1 MSIGKQPL
9 RGETGLAPLEPEGE
23 FHISRY
29 IDVIKRRRL
38 LLIITVAACLLVSMV
53 AYLRTPKAFRAT
65 TVIQIERN
73 VPSPLNASQVLDSY
87 WSAQAF
93 LPTQIQLLISRG
105 LAERVARSL
114 AQPDGGGSVATD
126 SPAPADGLAD
136 SETVSRAQALMA
148 GLDVS
153 PIGGTSMVRLSYTAD
168 SPVLAA
174 RVANTYANTYVAWGI
189 EGRIASLSKSTAF
202 LQAQIQALKNDIQ
215 AGEEKLRGLG
225 AASDGLALGSLAE
238 ATLSQWEGLQKEHI
252 AAVSDRI
259 LKETLYR
266 QVASDDETKSGTPSS
281 QDGAGIGVAQ
291 LGRPAPNDSAAPGPE
306 ARAPVSAS
314 EKASSRAAYEAA
326 VRREKA
332 LAQELERQK
341 RELLR
346 LGSAAV
352 DYMTVKG
359 EVATRRNLLGDLVK
373 RQAEIELASGLSGES
388 NVTIIDRAL
397 VPARPFRPSLV
408 RNLPIGLAVGMLVG
422 LLAIFVAEHL
432 DRSIKTPDDVERV
445 LGQSVVG
452 TNPDKIEGRSRY
464 GYYGYGKRRRAAGE
478 ATADRLGRSIPVEL
492 VCVSHP
498 RLAVSEAYRS
508 LRTAMMLSTANSLK
522 SVLVTSAVAG
532 EGKTVTAS
540 NLAVVLAQLG
550 NSVLLIDADLRKP
563 RQHEI
568 LGVSNRVGL
577 VSFLTR
583 QAEPEAVVQTTTVAN
598 LSVAPSG
605 PIPPQPSELL
615 ASERMREF
623 LAFGREHYDFVIV
636 DSPPVL
642 PVTDAAILSREVD
655 GVLLC
660 IGAGIALR
668 EDAKTCVE
676 RLAMVE
682 AKLLGVVLNRL
693 HQEGGRYR
701 GKYYRHYYA
710 STAEA
715 QAESG
720 PPAAA

>member
-1 MSIGKQPL
+1 MPTSKRPQQV
-9 RGETGLAPLEPEGE
+9 ETGLPPLELEGE

-29 IDVIKRRRL
+29 IDVIKRRRM
-38 LLIITVAACLLVSMV
+38 LLILSLAACLVFALVS
-53 AYLRTPKAFRAT
+53 YLRTPKAFRAT

-73 VPSPLNASQVLDSY
+73 IASPLNVTQAMDSY
-87 WSAQAF
+87 WSGQAF
-93 LPTQIQLLISRG
+93 LPTQIQLLGSRG
-105 LAERVARSL
+105 LAERVARRL
-114 AQPDGGGSVATD
+114 AQPAGET
-126 SPAPADGLAD
+126 SPAPPPPPTGSAGEPDR
-136 SETVSRAQALMA
+136 ETVARAQSLMA
-148 GLDVS
+148 GLSVN
-153 PIGGTSMVRLSYTAD
+153 PIGGTNMVSLSFTTD
-168 SPVLAA
+168 SPEVAA
-174 RVANTYANTYVAWGI
+174 QVANAYADTYVAWGI
-189 EGRIASLSKSTAF
+189 ESRIASLRKSTAF
-202 LQAQIQALKNDIQ
+202 LHSQIQSLKDDIQ
-215 AGEEKLRGLG
+215 AGEERLRGFG
-225 AASDGLALGSLAE
+225 AVSENLAAGAIAE
-238 ATLSQWEGLQKEHI
+238 ATLAQWEGLQKEHI
-252 AAVSDRI
+252 SAISDRI

-266 QVASDDETKSGTPSS
+266 QLHGGAAPVPGSSGTGEASTVGS
-281 QDGAGIGVAQ
+281 EAGEVVA
-291 LGRPAPNDSAAPGPE
+291 
-306 ARAPVSAS
+306 ARS
-314 EKASSRAAYEAA
+314 AYEAA
-326 VRREKA
+326 LRRERA
-332 LAQELERQK
+332 LQQELDRQK
-341 RELLR
+341 REVLR

-359 EVATRRNLLGDLVK
+359 EVATRRSLLGDLLK
-373 RQAEIELASGLSGES
+373 RQAEVELSAGLSGES

-397 VPARPFRPSLV
+397 VPSRHFRPSLV
-408 RNLPIGLAVGMLVG
+408 RNLPIGLAIGVLVG
-422 LLAIFVAEHL
+422 LLAIFIAEHL

-452 TNPDKIEGRSRY
+452 TIPDMIEGRSRY
-464 GYYGYGKRRRAAGE
+464 GYYGYGRRRRTTGAVGTE
-478 ATADRLGRSIPVEL
+478 RTERTIPVEL

-508 LRTAMMLSTANSLK
+508 LRTAMMLSTASSLK

-540 NLAVVLAQLG
+540 NLGVVLAQLG

-583 QAEPEAVVQTTTVAN
+583 QAAPEAVVQTTAVPN

-605 PIPPQPSELL
+605 PVPPQPSELL

-623 LAFGREHYDFVIV
+623 LAFGRERFDFVIV

-682 AKLLGVVLNRL
+682 AKILGVVLNRL

-701 GKYYRHYYA
+701 GKYYKHYYA

-715 QAESG
+715 QAEAR
-720 PPAAA
+720 PPAAV

>member
-1 MSIGKQPL
+1 MATSKRPQQA
-9 RGETGLAPLEPEGE
+9 EAGLPPLELDGE

-29 IDVIKRRRL
+29 IDVIKRRRM
-38 LLIITVAACLLVSMV
+38 LLIVSVAVCLAFALVS
-53 AYLRTPKAFRAT
+53 YLRTPKAFRAT

-73 VPSPLNASQVLDSY
+73 IASPLNVTQAMDSY
-87 WSAQAF
+87 WSGQAF
-93 LPTQIQLLISRG
+93 LPTQIQLLGSRG
-105 LAERVARSL
+105 LAERVARRL
-114 AQPDGGGSVATD
+114 AQSTGEPSAAPSLPAVGSAGEPDRQTVA
-126 SPAPADGLAD
+126 
-136 SETVSRAQALMA
+136 RAQALMA
-148 GLDVS
+148 GLDVQ
-153 PIGGTSMVRLSYTAD
+153 PIGGTNMVRLSFTTD
-168 SPVLAA
+168 SPLVAA
-174 RVANTYANTYVAWGI
+174 QVANTYADTYVAWGI
-189 EGRIASLSKSTAF
+189 ENRIASLSKSTAF
-202 LQAQIQALKNDIQ
+202 LRAQIQSLKEDIQ
-215 AGEEKLRGLG
+215 AGEERLRGLG
-225 AASDGLALGSLAE
+225 AVSENLSAGAVAE

-252 AAVSDRI
+252 SAISDRI

-266 QVASDDETKSGTPSS
+266 QLLG
-281 QDGAGIGVAQ
+281 GAA
-291 LGRPAPNDSAAPGPE
+291 PAPGGATAGPDHAVGSEPAEVAA
-306 ARAPVSAS
+306 ARS
-314 EKASSRAAYEAA
+314 AYEAA
-326 VRREKA
+326 LRREKA
-332 LAQELERQK
+332 LQQELERQK
-341 RELLR
+341 REVVR

-359 EVATRRNLLGDLVK
+359 EVATRRSLLSDLLK
-373 RQAEIELASGLSGES
+373 RQAEIELSAGLSGES

-397 VPARPFRPSLV
+397 APSRHFRPSLV
-408 RNLPIGLAVGMLVG
+408 RNLPIGLAVGVLAG

-452 TNPDKIEGRSRY
+452 TIPDMIEGRSRY

-478 ATADRLGRSIPVEL
+478 ATAERLGRSIPVEL

-540 NLAVVLAQLG
+540 NLGVVLAQLG
-550 NSVLLIDADLRKP
+550 NSVLIVDADLRKP

-583 QAEPEAVVQTTTVAN
+583 QAAPEGVIQATSVPN

-605 PIPPQPSELL
+605 PTPPQPSELL

-623 LAFGREHYDFVIV
+623 LAFGRERYDFVIV

-701 GKYYRHYYA
+701 GKYYRHYYMQA
-710 STAEA
+710 NGQESTEVLLKD
-715 QAESG
+715 S
-720 PPAAA
+720 